1 MSEAPKGR
9 TPKPRR
15 IEGVRQKT
23 PGSGKAQLVST
34 LDQEADLPIAATLN
48 EFLLQNRRFV
58 GAFVGNG
65 GSGPE
70 DAGYRAPTFHMSGG
84 GCTRKELLEWS
95 GAPKL
100 PENPTSLRRFATGH
114 LVESL
119 LETAVRER
127 GMLVCSQLRVW
138 RDWTFRAG
146 KGHRES
152 TLGVRWDKPPRL
164 ILDDCLVSGTL
175 DAILAWKRGGKW
187 RVWIVDWKTVDVRR
201 FFKVDQAIDK
211 GYATQLAG
219 YAATAEEQHGDMI
232 RRRLADMGVER
243 DPKGP
248 LFDGARLIYASVG
261 GPIQIAQVGVNLE
274 QWIPEARARWRRVR
288 DGAEAYRDN
297 GALPPELAMDEKG
310 EPPWNCNP
318 MYCRF
323 AVARKKDGTF
333 ICPTVGAFWEKRVME
348 VQAKGK
354 DAEWPGRA
362 LRLSAIMH
370 DFSDEAKAEEAVI
383 QGASPEAVE
392 AEIEAVSE
400 TEPEAEAAPA
410 ADAPAG
416 EAPAAEGTGTTTE
429 EPPEAPE
436 PEAPAA
442 PTKEG

>member
-1 MSEAPKGR
+1 MSEAPKPR

-48 EFLLQNRRFV
+48 EFLLQNRRFI
-58 GAFVGNG
+58 GAWVGNG
-65 GSGPE
+65 GNSAD

-84 GCTRKELLEWS
+84 GCARREILEWS
-95 GAPKL
+95 DAPKL

-119 LETAVRER
+119 LETAVKAR

-138 RDWTFRAG
+138 RDWAFRAG
-146 KGHRES
+146 KGHRE
-152 TLGVRWDKPPRL
+152 TFEGRRAEQGPRL

-201 FFKVDQAIDK
+201 FYKVDQAIDV

-219 YAATAEEQHGDMI
+219 YAATAEEQHGPMI
-232 RRRLADMGVER
+232 RRKLAEMGVER

-261 GPIQIAQVGVNLE
+261 GPIMIAQVGVNLE
-274 QWIPEARARWRRVR
+274 QWIPEAWARWRRVR
-288 DGAEAYRDN
+288 AGAEAWTASK
-297 GALPPELAMDEKG
+297 ALPPELALDEKG
-310 EPPWNCNP
+310 ETPWNCNP

-323 AVARKKDGTF
+323 AVARHKSGAF
-333 ICPTVGAFWEKRVME
+333 VCPTVGAFWEKRVME
-348 VQAKGK
+348 VQAKGR

-370 DFSDEAKAEEAVI
+370 DFSDEAKAEEIVI

-392 AEIEAVSE
+392 AEAESVK
-400 TEPEAEAAPA
+400 AEAAAIEA
-410 ADAPAG
+410 ATPVD
-416 EAPAAEGTGTTTE
+416 GTDTTE
-429 EPPEAPE
+429 DPPEVLE

-442 PTKEG
+442 AATKEG